1 MMNDEVKKKEQD
13 KYMKVRAK
21 IKFEAVGVEG
31 TTLQEL
37 KILFFNGLISREKFE
52 EARAM
57 RKKLDQQKM
66 ADLNTKFAA
75 A

>member
-1 MMNDEVKKKEQD
+1 MMNDEVKKKEKD

-21 IKFEAVGVEG
+21 M
-31 TTLQEL
+31 
-37 KILFFNGLISREKFE
+37 FFNGLISREKFE

-66 ADLNTKFAA
+66 ADLNAKFAA

>member
-57 RKKLDQQKM
+57 RKKLEQQKI
-66 ADLNTKFAA
+66 ADLNAKFAA